1 MSSRKPRHNPVA
13 ELALLHRE
21 AEQIFARLAAVERC
35 ERVAGGEWWPA
46 VDVFESQDQLT
57 IVVEVPGLSAEALGI
72 VCRNRQLVISGHRR
86 PECAGGSGS
95 SFLCMERPHGRF
107 TRILPLQQQAVDM
120 SRARA
125 VLSLGLL
132 TITIPRL
139 KERRSREI
147 VIPIEREE
155 GDHD

>member
-1 MSSRKPRHNPVA
+1 MPSRKPRHNPVS

-46 VDVFESQDQLT
+46 VDVFESQDELT
-57 IVVEVPGLSAEALGI
+57 IVVEVPGVAQDALSV
-72 VCRNRQLVISGHRR
+72 VCRNRQLVIAGHRR

-95 SFLCMERPHGRF
+95 TFLCMERPHGRF
-107 TRILPLQQQAVDM
+107 TRIIPLQQQAVDM
-120 SRARA
+120 QRARA
-125 VLSLGLL
+125 RIALGLL

-155 GDHD
+155 GAHD